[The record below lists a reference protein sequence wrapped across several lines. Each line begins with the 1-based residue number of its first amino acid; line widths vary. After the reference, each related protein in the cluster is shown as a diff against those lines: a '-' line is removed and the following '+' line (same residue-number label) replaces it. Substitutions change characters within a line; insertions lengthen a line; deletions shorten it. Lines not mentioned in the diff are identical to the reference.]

1 MDKKELQILAG
12 QIIDLQ
18 KKLKNNPKDYTTM
31 KEIQTILSKLSFPEV
46 LQINDIVDQYFKNV

>member
-18 KKLKNNPKDYTTM
+18 KKLKNNPKDYATM

>member
-18 KKLKNNPKDYTTM
+18 KKLKNDPKDYTTM
-31 KEIQTILSKLSFPEV
+31 REIQTILSKLSFPEV